1 MKYSLNVNGKNRAVE
16 AEPEMPLLWA
26 LRDSLNETGTKFG
39 CGVAVCGACLVL
51 VDGQPVPSCQTRLK
65 NVGRAKVVTIEGLAG
80 REARAVQQAWRE
92 LDVVQCGWCQS
103 GQIVSAT
110 ALLTRNASP
119 TDAQIDSAMNTVL
132 CRCGT
137 YQRVRAAIH
146 RAAAA
151 LASKGQS

>member
-1 MKYSLNVNGKNRAVE
+1 
-16 AEPEMPLLWA
+16 MPLLWA

-39 CGVAVCGACLVL
+39 CGIAVCGACVVL
-51 VDGQPVPSCQTRLK
+51 VDGQPVRSCQTRLK
-65 NVGRAKVVTIEGLAG
+65 SLGRAKVTTIEGLAS
-80 REARAVQQAWRE
+80 REARAVQQAWRD

-110 ALLTRNASP
+110 ALLARNASP
-119 TDAQIDSAMNTVL
+119 SDAEIDSAMNANL

-151 LASKGQS
+151 LATKGQS